1 MKCPACK
8 IGRLECRSTRDAP
21 TPGRTL
27 RYRYCR
33 RCGAAYPTI
42 ETLLCIKRITSGMS
56 RARPNNDETRT

>member
-1 MKCPACK
+1 MKCPSCK

-42 ETLLCIKRITSGMS
+42 ETVLRINSITSPPAPS
-56 RARPNNDETRT
+56 PPPK